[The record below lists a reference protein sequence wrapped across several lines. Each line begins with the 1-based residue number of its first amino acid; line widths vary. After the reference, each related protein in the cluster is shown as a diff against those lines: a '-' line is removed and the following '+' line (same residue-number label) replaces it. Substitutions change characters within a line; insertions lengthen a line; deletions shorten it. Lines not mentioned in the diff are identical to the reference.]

1 MWDKLHNYSKSQY
14 GNRSP
19 WEIFPDDYTEET
31 YKKRLKMLSEV
42 SDLALDSIEK
52 LEVMM
57 HDTHGYLSQRSIQ
70 SSINSLTV
78 ELAMSNGTLESI
90 KQEYVQYMN
99 GSIVAKDVKPLSY
112 VQLYPI
118 LFKAIS
124 ASPLNGYLYNAL
136 FKIFEKEYE
145 SASEERRLFLLS
157 DVRMIADDASTLE
170 ITNRGM
176 NDKDELSIHLHK
188 IAQYSCSYEVHI
200 ADIEYGTAPAPF
212 LNLFNN
218 MLSRNNASGICFV
231 CQQELDS
238 IGLSGSAI
246 AEYEYET

>member
-1 MWDKLHNYSKSQY
+1 M
-14 GNRSP
+14 
-19 WEIFPDDYTEET
+19 
-31 YKKRLKMLSEV
+31 
-42 SDLALDSIEK
+42 
-52 LEVMM
+52 
-57 HDTHGYLSQRSIQ
+57 
-70 SSINSLTV
+70 
-78 ELAMSNGTLESI
+78 
-90 KQEYVQYMN
+90 
-99 GSIVAKDVKPLSY
+99 
-112 VQLYPI
+112 
-118 LFKAIS
+118 
-124 ASPLNGYLYNAL
+124 YNAL

-170 ITNRGM
+170 IINRGM

-188 IAQYSCSYEVHI
+188 IAQYSCSYKVHI
-200 ADIEYGTAPAPF
+200 ADIENGTAPAPF

-246 AEYEYET
+246 AAYENETGKEFVLNENQLDVCKSIVDFIFLSALFFLCKKSSLALSPNSFA